1 MNTTRCQ
8 HPPILWVDRAPLPA
22 NVITAVQAQ
31 QWTVRVECDEDEA
44 MDYLRTPGIEL
55 AVIAANQHMLRRMAS
70 ALSHEDQARHGQLV
84 RMLITD
90 RCDPQ
95 ADYAAINVAPVFRVL
110 ERPLDPHSTG
120 LHIRDAMGLYA
131 RRRRELLRCEN
142 GGATLPEALAFL
154 AHEINTPLSLIQG
167 YAHALNHRLGAFAD
181 APAPTSAVKQALEA
195 SERSARHCQSLMS
208 WAAET
213 AKNTCTHRDV
223 ALGSAAERIRA
234 LLASHPFTGGE
245 SGWVSVDIERDFP
258 LPAKAALLPM
268 VFFTLMRTAL
278 NALQGTARPHL
289 RITVGEQQ
297 GEPGISISH
306 NGKHPSVDVLQAL
319 TASRAQASGSAAM
332 GLLFCQRAMRS
343 LRGDLRI
350 ALTPDGETA
359 ALLRFGLSV
368 PDSEVQRKRDLALRL
383 SP

>member
-95 ADYAAINVAPVFRVL
+95 ADYAAINEAPVFRVL
-110 ERPLDPHSTG
+110 EKPLDPHSTG

-167 YAHALNHRLGAFAD
+167 YAHALN
-181 APAPTSAVKQALEA
+181 
-195 SERSARHCQSLMS
+195 RSARHCQSLMS